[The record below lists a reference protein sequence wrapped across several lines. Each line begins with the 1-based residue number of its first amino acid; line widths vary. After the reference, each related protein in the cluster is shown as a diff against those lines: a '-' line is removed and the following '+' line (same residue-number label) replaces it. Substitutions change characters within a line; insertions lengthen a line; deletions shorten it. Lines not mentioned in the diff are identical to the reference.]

1 LVRPWAQRRYQ
12 VIGDSAAM
20 QHMLTGRHTGALVAL
35 VAVLA
40 VVVPAAR
47 SSADPGAAGRQKDA
61 EGAAAELIGAPVFA
75 ADGKQIGR
83 VADVATDAGEPQ
95 RLRFT
100 TGAMLGIGERTL
112 EVPRGNFTVLRGA
125 VVVDL
130 PSEAVD
136 ALPEAPAATEGE

>member
-1 LVRPWAQRRYQ
+1 MQKVMQQVLPGQR
-12 VIGDSAAM
+12 
-20 QHMLTGRHTGALVAL
+20 TGALVAL
-35 VAVLA
+35 VAAIA
-40 VVVPAAR
+40 VVVPAACP
-47 SSADPGAAGRQKDA
+47 SADPAAAGRQKGG
-61 EGAAAELIGAPVFA
+61 EEAAAELIGAPVFA
-75 ADGKQIGR
+75 TDGKQVGR

-125 VVVDL
+125 VIVDL